1 MTRAQHR
8 LARLIPMLGAF
19 ALVVLALANSAPAHV
34 DEADQP
40 ALLTVV
46 IVAPDGTRRRTL
58 TFDRAALAALPQ
70 SDFTTHTIW
79 TDGPQ
84 HFSGVALAALLA
96 HLGVTADRVEL
107 DAVNLYTTFLPGS
120 EIGPDYPV
128 IAHSRNGKR
137 MSLRDMGPFWL
148 VYNYDAD
155 PAFRTRTTY
164 ARSIW
169 QLDRITVHLAAP

>member
-1 MTRAQHR
+1 MTRERPR
-8 LARLIPMLGAF
+8 LARLTSLARAC
-19 ALVVLALANSAPAHV
+19 ALVVLALAAAFPAR
-34 DEADQP
+34 ADHP
-40 ALLTVV
+40 GLLTVD
-46 IVAPDGTRRRTL
+46 IVAPDGTPERSV
-58 TFDRAALAALPQ
+58 TFDHAALAALPQ

-96 HLGVTADRVEL
+96 HLGVTAEHVVL
-107 DAVNLYTTFLPGS
+107 GAVNFYTAFLPGA
-120 EIGPDYPV
+120 EIAPDYPV
-128 IAHSRNGKR
+128 IAHSRNGEK

-169 QLDRITVHLAAP
+169 QLDRITVYLAPP